1 MCNVSSNAISYSQVL
16 QKVIELGPD
25 PRQIQISDEELIRAI
40 AGGDEPAFAS
50 LYRRYSSILFG
61 YLLRILHS
69 NAEAEDV
76 LQEVF
81 VHVWQHATDFDETRG
96 RVFSWLIRIAH
107 SRAIDRLRALRARD
121 RTATRA
127 TLESSGVVSD
137 EEDDAIRLE
146 QGELVRRALDEIS
159 AEQRDALMLA
169 YFEGLSQTE
178 IAARIQ
184 KPLGTVKTR
193 TRDGLKKLREL
204 LRRKMKKQL

>member
-1 MCNVSSNAISYSQVL
+1 MCNVSSDAISYSRVL
-16 QKVIELGPD
+16 RKVIELGPGSE
-25 PRQIQISDEELIRAI
+25 QIQISDEELIRAI
-40 AGGDEPAFAS
+40 AGGDEQAFAS
-50 LYRRYSSILFG
+50 LYHRYSSILFG
-61 YLLRILHS
+61 FLLRILNS

-81 VHVWQHATDFDETRG
+81 VHVWQHAPDFDENRG
-96 RVFSWLIRIAH
+96 RVSSWLIRIAH
-107 SRAIDRLRALRARD
+107 SRAIDRLRALRSRD
-121 RTATRA
+121 RTAARA
-127 TLESSGVVSD
+127 TLESSGEVSD
-137 EEDDAIRLE
+137 AEDDAIRLE